1 MEHKIFYR
9 KFIRHCEWD
18 VFRVSIN
25 RTERI
30 IIDCAQDLLEMS
42 VRNHTP
48 MLGFSVQL
56 WIGRHKTNTNT
67 AQILSLLS
75 QVVGME

>member
-1 MEHKIFYR
+1 MEHGIFYR
-9 KFIRHCEWD
+9 EFMRLCEWD

-30 IIDCAQDLLEMS
+30 IVGCVHDLLEVS
-42 VRNHTP
+42 IRHRTP
-48 MLGFSVQL
+48 MLGLSVQL
-56 WIGRHKTNTNT
+56 WIGRHKTTTNT

-75 QVVGME
+75 QIVGMD